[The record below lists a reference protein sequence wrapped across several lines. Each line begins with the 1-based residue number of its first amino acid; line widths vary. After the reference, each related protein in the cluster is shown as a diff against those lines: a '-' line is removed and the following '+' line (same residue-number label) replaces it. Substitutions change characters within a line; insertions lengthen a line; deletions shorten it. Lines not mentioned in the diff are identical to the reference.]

1 MQRECVPWKPVLLGR
16 GGERQAQAEENG
28 SRVNEHSH
36 AVMAALGPAAVTQAD
51 DECHIEW
58 AQVMPNSVSPTQ

>member
-51 DECHIEW
+51 DEPPPPVPHQEGTGY
-58 AQVMPNSVSPTQ
+58 AE